1 MPALRSILVLAA
13 AGSAAGFWAAPLTAQ
28 DAAETAIILSGTGQG
43 TGKASRSLGGSISR
57 SMGNAANAINAT
69 NRARAQ
75 APRSYRPQA
84 RRSRRGGGAG
94 FAIALP
100 ADVDPLETTDAPS
113 YALENGATI
122 RVSGGLRRP
131 VEPADLAAPK

>member
-1 MPALRSILVLAA
+1 MPALRSLIILAA
-13 AGSAAGFWAAPLTAQ
+13 AGFCASPLAAQ

-43 TGKASRSLGGSISR
+43 TGSKASRSLGGSIAR
-57 SMGNAANAINAT
+57 SMGNAAHAINAT

-75 APRSYRPQA
+75 MPRSYRPQG
-84 RRSRRGGGAG
+84 RRSRRGGGSG

-100 ADVDPLETTDAPS
+100 AGVDPLETTDAPS

-131 VEPADLAAPK
+131 VEPGDLAAPK

>member
-1 MPALRSILVLAA
+1 MPALRTLIILAA
-13 AGSAAGFWAAPLTAQ
+13 AGFCAAPLAAQ

-43 TGKASRSLGGSISR
+43 TGKASRSLGGSITR

-75 APRSYRPQA
+75 TPRSYRPQA
-84 RRSRRGGGAG
+84 RRSRRGGGGSG

-131 VEPADLAAPK
+131 VEPGDLAAPK